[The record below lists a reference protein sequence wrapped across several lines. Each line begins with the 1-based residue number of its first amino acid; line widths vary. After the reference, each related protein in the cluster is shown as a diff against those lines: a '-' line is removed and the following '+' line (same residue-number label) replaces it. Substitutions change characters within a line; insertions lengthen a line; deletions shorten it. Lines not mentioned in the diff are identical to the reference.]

1 MYVCVETLY
10 PLKVCLS
17 FIGVPSIRIPESW
30 QIRAGSC
37 QVGSAQCT
45 VHRQVGRIHQLSPSL
60 GDQDFSLVFK
70 NNISALCLCAEQKS
84 NSTVLLVALLLKVG

>member
-1 MYVCVETLY
+1 MYVCVETLF

-45 VHRQVGRIHQLSPSL
+45 VHRQVGHQLSPSL
-60 GDQDFSLVFK
+60 GDQDFSLVFQ

-84 NSTVLLVALLLKVG
+84 NYTVLLVALLLKVG